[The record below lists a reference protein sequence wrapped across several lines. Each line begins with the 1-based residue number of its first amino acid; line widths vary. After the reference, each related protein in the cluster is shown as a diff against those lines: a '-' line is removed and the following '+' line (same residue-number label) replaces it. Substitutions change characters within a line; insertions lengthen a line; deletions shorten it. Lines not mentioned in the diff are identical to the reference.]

1 MLEQF
6 TWQQF
11 LIAALVL
18 SLIWYAVLI
27 LLFYRK
33 KIIDAIQKKRMS
45 GGPRI
50 QSSYNPREQKK
61 TESSSE
67 EDRDALIGKTALPD
81 GVTEVGMD
89 LYSFAPKE
97 DADPDADK
105 VARLGLVPDVLE
117 EIKTVITIIGTEGG
131 TKEDF
136 FSLFKLVSAKY
147 PMMRDSPHRNYVN
160 DYIRE
165 NVPFTLSQEDVDKLW
180 N

>member
-1 MLEQF
+1 MLEPF

-50 QSSYNPREQKK
+50 QSSYNPREQKE
-61 TESSSE
+61 TENSLE
-67 EDRDALIGKTALPD
+67 ENRDALIGKIALPE

-89 LYSFAPKE
+89 LFSFAPKL

-105 VARLGLVPDVLE
+105 IARLGLVPDVLE
-117 EIKTVITIIGTEGG
+117 EIKTVITIVRTEGG
-131 TKEDF
+131 TKDDF
-136 FSLFKLVSAKY
+136 ISLFKLISSKY
-147 PMMRDSPHRNYVN
+147 PNIKDSKYRQFLDEHIWQNL
-160 DYIRE
+160 
-165 NVPFTLSQEDVDKLW
+165 PFKISQEELDNLW
-180 N
+180 S